1 MVLEGE
7 FALNEF
13 MIKEELLEVT
23 KSKFICGESWK
34 KEQIK
39 PYVSWRKLK
48 IERRAEINKIC
59 QTILKVKI

>member
-23 KSKFICGESWK
+23 KSKFICGES
-34 KEQIK
+34 
-39 PYVSWRKLK
+39 
-48 IERRAEINKIC
+48 
-59 QTILKVKI
+59 